1 MRRLFSP
8 RWILVHLGVALLV
21 FTMVNLGFW
30 QLHRLDEKKAFNARV
45 LENTTRPVVDIS
57 QMPEQPTVDYQ
68 WDVSEWGRVKLVG
81 HYDTNH
87 VVTIINRSQDGTAGY
102 DIAVPFVNG
111 DGTIHLVNR
120 GFVPLAIP
128 HPPTPEGNISIFGY
142 VRLSQRRSAVGAVD
156 STDASNT
163 EFQRFDIPLIA
174 KATDVNML
182 NGGYI
187 QLIQE
192 SPSANTQWP
201 ATVAIPALDEGPHLS
216 YAMQWFFFSATAL
229 TAWVLVVRRK
239 LREPLNDPI
248 APEQTSA

>member
-21 FTMVNLGFW
+21 FTMVNLGIW

-45 LENTTRPVVDIS
+45 LENTTRPI
-57 QMPEQPTVDYQ
+57 VDYQ
-68 WDVSEWGRVKLVG
+68 GDVSEWRRVKLVG
-81 HYDTNH
+81 HYDTDH
-87 VVTIINRSQDGTAGY
+87 VVTIINRSQDGAAGY
-102 DIAVPFVNG
+102 DIAVPFVNE

-128 HPPTPEGNISIFGY
+128 HPPTPEGDISIIGY
-142 VRLSQRRSAVGAVD
+142 VRHSQSRSAVGAVD
-156 STDASNT
+156 STDATNT

-182 NGGYI
+182 KDGYI

-216 YAMQWFFFSATAL
+216 YAVQWFFFSATAL

-239 LREPLNDPI
+239 LREPLSGPI